1 MKVKF
6 LFFVSFFCFLLAQ
19 YAQAQ
24 YAYFPE
30 NGTITYERTFY
41 LHNNIKKNVKDSDNT
56 GGKLVMYLDEI
67 LRDSPKEVITKNVLR
82 FNDTETFYE
91 NMDEDKSV
99 HQRNIFNQAISGD
112 VKTYCN
118 FKSKTFKK
126 SVSLVGEE
134 LQLADSIPVIKWKFT
149 DEYRN
154 ILGYD
159 CRRVNGIMQDSV
171 YIVAFYTP
179 QIPVSG
185 GPELI
190 NGLPGMILGLAI
202 PSLNLSYFA
211 TKVELS
217 KVTVPVNVTKNKK
230 STPLSKAEIMQK
242 LKEMIKW
249 MGNKDLQRL
258 FL

>member
-6 LFFVSFFCFLLAQ
+6 LFFISLFCVLAAP

-67 LRDSPKEVITKNVLR
+67 LKNSPKEVITKNVLR

-91 NMDEDKSV
+91 NMQEDQSV
-99 HQRNIFNQAISGD
+99 HQLNTFNQAISAG

-126 SVSLVGEE
+126 SLSFVGEE

-190 NGLPGMILGLAI
+190 NGLPGMILGVAI
-202 PSLNLSYFA
+202 PSHNFNYFA

-217 KVTVPVNVTKNKK
+217 QVTVPASVTKNKK
-230 STPLSKAEIMQK
+230 STPLSKAEIMEK
-242 LKEMIKW
+242 LKELIKW
-249 MGNKDLQRL
+249 MSSTDLQQL